1 MSGGIRPI
9 AASLAWRDAEVISAI
24 IKYKTS
30 RIKGAGLW
38 GTAITALSAGLGVV
52 MGLWLSNSPL
62 ITLTTTA
69 VGTGIGATASVALI
83 IYREEES

>member
-1 MSGGIRPI
+1 
-9 AASLAWRDAEVISAI
+9 
-24 IKYKTS
+24 
-30 RIKGAGLW
+30 
-38 GTAITALSAGLGVV
+38 